1 MKKVEIIGIE
11 GLPEIKENDDLVG
24 LILEGIK
31 SENIEL
37 QDNDVIVISQ
47 KIISKWEG
55 KIVNLNDV
63 IPSQKAI
70 ILSKITQKDP
80 RFVELVLRESRRIV
94 KAKAGHLIV
103 ETKHGIVCANAGID
117 RSNVKGE
124 EEYVTLLPED
134 PNKSARIIRNEIE
147 KRTGKKVGI
156 IISDTYGR
164 PLREGQINLAIGV
177 SGVKIFKDYRGKA
190 DRSGYILQV
199 KNIAIADELASAAE
213 LIMGQGDEGIPVA
226 IIRGLN
232 ILTNEDEDA
241 NKLNMPYEKWLFK

>member
-1 MKKVEIIGIE
+1 MKKIEIIGIE

-24 LILEGIK
+24 IILDKIK

-37 QDNDVIVISQ
+37 QDNDIIVISQ

-55 KIVNLNDV
+55 RIVNLNNV

-80 RFVELVLRESRRIV
+80 RFVELVLRESKRIV
-94 KAKAGHLIV
+94 KATAGHLIV

-117 RSNVKGE
+117 RSNVKGG
-124 EEYVTLLPED
+124 EYVTLLPED

-147 KRTGKKVGI
+147 KKTGKKIGI

-164 PLREGQINLAIGV
+164 PLREGQINLAIGA

-190 DRSGYILQV
+190 DRAGYILQV

-213 LIMGQGDEGIPVA
+213 LVMGQGDEGIPVA

-241 NKLNMPYEKWLFK
+241 SKLNMPYEKWLFK

>member
-1 MKKVEIIGIE
+1 MKKIEIIGIE

-24 LILEGIK
+24 IILDKIK

-37 QDNDVIVISQ
+37 QDNDIIVISQ

-55 KIVNLNDV
+55 RIVNLNNV
-63 IPSQKAI
+63 IPSQKAT

-80 RFVELVLRESRRIV
+80 RFVELVLRESKRIV
-94 KAKAGHLIV
+94 KATAGHLIV

-117 RSNVKGE
+117 RSNVKGG
-124 EEYVTLLPED
+124 EYVTLLPED

-147 KRTGKKVGI
+147 KKTGKKVGI

-190 DRSGYILQV
+190 DRAGYILQV

-213 LIMGQGDEGIPVA
+213 LVMGQGDEGIPVA

-241 NKLNMPYEKWLFK
+241 SKLNMQYEKWLFK

>member
-1 MKKVEIIGIE
+1 MKKIEIIGIE

-24 LILEGIK
+24 IILDKIK

-37 QDNDVIVISQ
+37 QDNDIIVISQ

-55 KIVNLNDV
+55 RIVNLNNV

-80 RFVELVLRESRRIV
+80 RFVELVLRESKRIV
-94 KAKAGHLIV
+94 KATAGHLIV

-117 RSNVKGE
+117 RSNVKGG
-124 EEYVTLLPED
+124 EYVTLLPED
-134 PNKSARIIRNEIE
+134 PDKSARIIRNEIE
-147 KRTGKKVGI
+147 KKTGKKVGI

-164 PLREGQINLAIGV
+164 PLREGQINLAIGA

-190 DRSGYILQV
+190 DRAGYILQV

-213 LIMGQGDEGIPVA
+213 LVMGQGDEGIPVA

-241 NKLNMPYEKWLFK
+241 SKLNMPYEKWLFK

>member
-1 MKKVEIIGIE
+1 MKKIEIIGIE

-24 LILEGIK
+24 IILDKIK

-37 QDNDVIVISQ
+37 QDNDIIVISQ

-55 KIVNLNDV
+55 RIVNLNNV

-80 RFVELVLRESRRIV
+80 RFVELVLRESKRIV
-94 KAKAGHLIV
+94 KATAGHLIV

-117 RSNVKGE
+117 RSNVKGG
-124 EEYVTLLPED
+124 EYVTLLPED
-134 PNKSARIIRNEIE
+134 PDKSARIIRNEIE
-147 KRTGKKVGI
+147 KKTGKKVGI

-164 PLREGQINLAIGV
+164 PLREGQINLAIGA

-190 DRSGYILQV
+190 DRAGYILQV

-213 LIMGQGDEGIPVA
+213 LVMGQGDEGIPVA

-232 ILTNEDEDA
+232 ILTNEDEDTS
-241 NKLNMPYEKWLFK
+241 KLNMPYEKWLFK

>member
-1 MKKVEIIGIE
+1 MKKIEIIGIE

-24 LILEGIK
+24 IILDKIQ

-37 QDNDVIVISQ
+37 KDNDIIVISQ

-55 KIVNLNDV
+55 RIVNLNDV

-80 RFVELVLRESRRIV
+80 RFVELVLRESKRIV

-117 RSNVKGE
+117 RSNVKGG
-124 EEYVTLLPED
+124 EYVTLLPED

-147 KRTGKKVGI
+147 KRARKKVGI

-164 PLREGQINLAIGV
+164 PLREGQINVAIGA
-177 SGVKIFKDYRGKA
+177 SGIKIFKDYRGKA

-199 KNIAIADELASAAE
+199 KNIAIADELASATE

-232 ILTNEDEDA
+232 ILANEDEDA
-241 NKLNMPYEKWLFK
+241 SKLNMPYEKWLFK